1 MVLIAV
7 LIKCDEK
14 IGFIAGRKHFTG
26 TDPDLEDRRSTRN
39 RGRNRHVSHDVVIA
53 ASGQTRQKCARGL
66 NSVLRISGET
76 NYSILDVFR
85 TQIGAGR
92 RAGWSA
98 VRSIGFWQNRS

>member
-1 MVLIAV
+1 MVLIAM

-39 RGRNRHVSHDVVIA
+39 RGRDRHVSHDVVIA
-53 ASGQTRQKCARGL
+53 ASGQSRQKCAGGL
-66 NSVLRISGET
+66 NAVLRIARET
-76 NYSILDVFR
+76 NQSILNISK
-85 TQIGAGR
+85 TQICAGR

-98 VRSIGFWQNRS
+98 VRSIGFW